1 MENRLIFNSISK
13 ENKYVKDVLKSMFNK
28 VINLVV
34 TKNRQL
40 LKIEVTKNK
49 IGFLTVL
56 KGSREFSDLLWSG
69 LTTLRSVTDLRY
81 GP

>member
-34 TKNRQL
+34 TKN
-40 LKIEVTKNK
+40 K

-56 KGSREFSDLLWSG
+56 KGSREFSDLL
-69 LTTLRSVTDLRY
+69 
-81 GP
+81 